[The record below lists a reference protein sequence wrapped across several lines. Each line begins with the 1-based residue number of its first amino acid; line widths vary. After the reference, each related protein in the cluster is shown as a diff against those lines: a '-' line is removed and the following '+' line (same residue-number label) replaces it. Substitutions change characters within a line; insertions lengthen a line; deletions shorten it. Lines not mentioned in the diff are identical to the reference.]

1 MLKTTD
7 AGRAVRGP
15 MFRLAHSMRD
25 AALLVGGGL
34 ARTPKLWRRLG
45 DFSLLMA
52 IAGSLVLAVN
62 HTTGAAPKPWY
73 YMSGGYGGGGYG
85 GGSQYDSDG
94 DGVPDGQDRC
104 PLVAGDAGCLGCPS
118 ALCTTAFPID
128 RSTSSVSLGCDWSGY
143 GWTYS
148 TSSYVSYPSSGYGM
162 PDDGTLAQGDVR
174 ISLRLSNG
182 DGSYTRVWLYAPNGG
197 YIGSYSGY
205 PYCGDDYEVLSW
217 TVDAQ
222 SFNAWRQSG
231 AQFRLD
237 SQTNN
242 GCWCTTNARLR
253 FQFQGTMQPA
263 AGSDADGDGY
273 PVETDRCPLVAGNC
287 FGCPESDSPDTDG
300 DGARDC
306 FDNDDDNDGVYDWD
320 DRCSLAFGSNS
331 CLGCPESLCQ
341 GTQVVTRDLGFQYL
355 DSDWWGYGQ
364 QYYTSTRYYGVGSTP
379 VAAAPATIT
388 LYANPGDDGWDNSVI
403 DAYLYDSVGN
413 YYGYR
418 QFSGSCGPE
427 EVSDWSIDAAR
438 LNELRKVG
446 GNFRLEVGNR
456 SAGCSPY
463 IGMRLTYDSPTQPQA
478 GSDDDGDGYPIEVD
492 QCPRQAGGCNGC
504 PCTDTD
510 GDGVTDNLDRCP
522 LVPGDPNC
530 VGCPGELCG
539 SGAPIDLN
547 SSTFGLSTNGGF
559 VSNSIT
565 SVGLPAAGS
574 DVTVTGWSDADVADG
589 PGSEFVRITVDGSQ
603 LPDIFGWDCG
613 WQSRSM
619 TVSAAAFNSWISD
632 GTLALSALTGPWT
645 DDFCNNQYYVNFNY
659 VSAGTPTPGSDSDGD
674 GVPIEQDLCP
684 TVPGSG
690 ACQGCPLNAC
700 GQCGTDGLSDFDGD
714 STPDCVDADDDNDGV
729 YDEFDAFPLDGAE
742 SVDSDG
748 DGIGNNGDNDDD
760 NDGAADV
767 DDGCPTD
774 PFKSAPGACGCG
786 IADTDADTDGIADCI
801 DNCSLSNPDQ
811 ADCNGNGLGDAC
823 ELATPPLAGAQQW
836 SVADGGNGHWYIRL
850 DENLTW
856 HAARDRCATLGGQLA
871 TLLSLEE
878 NNWVAG
884 NMNQGLNSWLGGF
897 QPFGSKGEPLA
908 AWGWVTGEAWEFQNW
923 RQAEPN
929 DQGDEDYLHFGG
941 NESTWNDSRPEYRY
955 PCICEW
961 PALTATA
968 VDCNANGQLDSC
980 ELAAGTAVDCNANGS
995 IDSCD
1000 LGNGWSTDANGNGIP
1015 DECDDTDGDGQANGV
1030 DLDDDNDG
1038 VNDEVDA
1045 FPLDGAES
1053 VDSDGDGIGNNAD
1066 NDDDNDGAADVDD
1079 GCPTDPFKS
1088 TPGACGCGQPE
1099 TDSDGDG
1106 APDCVDLCPTNPA
1119 KSTTNVCGC
1128 DAPDLDLDGDG
1139 DVDCPLTGGLPVVI
1153 GGNFSQSD
1161 PYSPG
1166 YTTGQG
1172 PFVQVAGGNGHV
1184 VGLRG
1189 DGSVSAWGRNY
1200 EGQTSIPADLGPCT
1214 NIAAGA
1220 YHTVAL
1226 QADGSVRAWG
1236 RNDYGQTNIP
1246 ADLGPCTA
1254 IAAGDLHTVALRTD
1268 GSVRAWGYNGDGQT
1282 NIPADLGPC
1291 TAVAAGAF
1299 HTLALLQ
1306 NGTVRA
1312 WGAGTNGNC
1321 CDYAGQ
1327 SVVPPDLTDVIQI
1340 AAGRIHSVALRAN
1353 GSVIAWGGQDY
1364 CCGWNYGQTNI
1375 PADLGNVIGISAG
1388 EYYTLVLREPDCD
1401 GDGDSDIPSLLLND
1415 ADWDGTLDA
1424 CEVAAGAA
1432 DCNGDQIPDEQQLI
1446 RQLERV
1452 GCSQVPQLGGS
1463 GRAILAGVQR
1473 ARPGTMVEV
1482 ELQSSG
1488 DFGGGVGAGEYV
1500 KATIADV
1507 ELVLSGSKSLMSVY
1521 GLVSAEAFNAV
1532 LDRTRQGELAIA
1544 VETGPN
1550 VDWGDYLSVCFTLLY
1565 ESGSL
1570 SDCNRNQRPDAC
1582 DLIDGT
1588 QSDCDA
1594 NGSADS
1600 CDVNSSLVE
1609 IDRPYQFTSPGR
1621 SAVPPPLTL
1630 SFGLQKRPV
1639 DGSSVLVT
1647 FEGQGDLDRGVA
1659 GGEYLQLDVGQRSAQ
1674 LSDVPC
1680 GTTATTTLTMTAEE
1694 FNELLNEPLGP
1705 VAQVG
1710 AGFGQSIALLPSGN
1724 VVGWGSNS
1732 LGQLDVP
1739 ADLAGVTAIAIGE
1752 EHGLALTQGGM
1763 VRAWGDNYD
1772 GQTNV
1777 PLLPQIRAIAAG
1789 GRHSVAL
1796 DIGGGVWSW
1805 GSNQAGQLD
1814 APVMPPVA
1822 AIAANRQ
1829 FSLALD
1835 ITGKVWAW
1843 GEGNNGQT
1851 AVPGNLGACSAV
1863 AAGHSHALALR
1874 LNGTVATWGT
1884 VYFGALFG
1892 QPAFVPPDLGTCT
1905 AIAAGADF
1913 STALRSDGRVVV
1925 WGPELAYDNLDNAPI
1940 APQRSI
1946 ACGYRHVLAVDA
1958 DGKVTAWG
1966 RSQEGQTDVP
1976 TGGLA
1981 NLQITVGPDVDLSQC
1996 GTYGTVRIAYTGV
2009 DQADDCNLN
2018 GIPDGCDPDL
2028 NGDGTPD
2035 DCVAPI
2041 DSDNDGTPDSL
2052 DGCPND
2058 SNKTAPGACGCG
2070 VSDAD
2075 TDGDGTP
2082 DCLDGCPSDPGKTA
2096 PGICGCGFS
2105 DADSDGDGIVDCQD
2119 ACPSVAGPCNGC
2131 PQNACGS
2138 CGAAADSD
2146 GDGTPDCLDGCP
2158 NDPGKTNAGSC
2169 GCGNAETDSDGD
2181 GVADCIDR
2189 CSSVADP
2196 LQLDCDGDGTGDACE
2211 GEPDCNANGTP
2222 DSCDISAGT
2231 SSDADQNGTPDSCQP
2246 DCNGNGL
2253 PDAYELATGL
2263 QPDCNGN
2270 GAIDSCDVTAGRSQ
2284 DLDGNGEPD
2293 ECAADCDQ
2301 DGTPNIVEI
2310 AQGATDCNGNQIPD
2324 LCEDGSR
2331 RSDTGN
2337 MGAVGAGVT
2346 ATGSFTGQAYA
2357 TTPVTLTVRAR
2368 ADLGGTNEWLSVAL
2382 NGIVI
2387 PGSAGTQFLFGSTGS
2402 DCPATPNEATVT
2414 IPAATWRQI
2423 IDAATV
2429 PGVVSVSASGSTAVS
2444 ATQCGAD
2451 AYLEASVSY
2460 GGPLFDCD
2468 GNSVVDLCEISS
2480 GTADCNGNLV
2490 HDTCEIASGTAA
2502 DIDADGQP
2510 DDCQQDCD
2518 GNDLPDGYEL
2528 GQQPALDCTG
2538 NGLLDRCDIAAG
2550 IETDCDANGTPD
2562 SCQFA
2567 AGAPDCNGNGVL
2579 DTCDLSSGTAT
2590 DCNTNGIPDSCDIVS
2605 GTSNDVD
2612 GNGVPDECKADCNGN
2627 GLPDSYEIA
2636 QGQVPDCNG
2645 NGVPDSCDLSGG
2657 AERDC
2662 NANGIPDS
2670 CDIASGDDDKDG
2682 DGRIDAC
2689 SLAAGD
2695 FDLNGAVDGADLS
2708 QLLGLWGA
2716 IGAPIGDLDGD
2727 GEIGGGDLAVML
2739 ANWGALD

>member
-148 TSSYVSYPSSGYGM
+148 TTSYFSYPSSGYGM
-162 PDDGTLAQGDVR
+162 PDDGTLAQDDVR
-174 ISLRLSNG
+174 VSLRLSSG
-182 DGSYTRVWLYAPNGG
+182 DGSYTSVWLYAPNGG
-197 YIGSYSGY
+197 YVGGYSGY
-205 PYCGDDYEVLSW
+205 PSCGDDYEVLSW
-217 TVDAQ
+217 TVSAQ
-222 SFNAWRQSG
+222 SFNAWRQAG
-231 AQFRLD
+231 AQFRLE

-242 GCWCTTNARLR
+242 WCWCTTNARLR

-287 FGCPESDSPDTDG
+287 FGCPESDSTDTDG

-306 FDNDDDNDGVYDWD
+306 FDSDDDNDGVYDWD
-320 DRCSLAFGSNS
+320 DRCPLAFGSSS

-341 GTQVVTRDLGFQYL
+341 GTQVVTRDLGAQYL

-388 LYANPGDDGWDNSVI
+388 LYANPGDDGWWDNSVI
-403 DAYLYDSVGN
+403 DAYLYDSAGN

-418 QFSGSCGPE
+418 QFSGWCGQE
-427 EVSDWSIDAAR
+427 EASDWSIDAAR
-438 LNELRKVG
+438 LNDLRKVG

-510 GDGVTDNLDRCP
+510 GDGVPDNLDRCP

-565 SVGLPAAGS
+565 SAGLPAAGS
-574 DVTVTGWSDADVADG
+574 DVTVTGWSDADVGDG

-603 LPDIFGWDCG
+603 LPDIYGWDCG

-645 DDFCNNQYYVNFNY
+645 DGFCNNQYYVNFSY

-684 TVPGSG
+684 TVPGAG

-729 YDEFDAFPLDGAE
+729 YDEFDAFPLDGSE

-748 DGIGNNGDNDDD
+748 DGTGNNADSDDD

-774 PFKSAPGACGCG
+774 PFKSAPGTCGCG
-786 IADTDADTDGIADCI
+786 IADTDADADGIADCV

-856 HAARDRCATLGGQLA
+856 HAARDRCAALGGQLA

-1153 GGNFSQSD
+1153 GNFSSTD
-1161 PYSPG
+1161 PNSPG

-1172 PFVQVAGGNGHV
+1172 PFVQVAGGEGHV

-1189 DGSVSAWGRNY
+1189 DGSVSAWGYNGD
-1200 EGQTSIPADLGPCT
+1200 GQTNIPADLGPCT
-1214 NIAAGA
+1214 DIAAGY

-1226 QADGSVRAWG
+1226 RTDGSVRAWG

-1254 IAAGDLHTVALRTD
+1254 VAAGAYHTVALQADGSVRAWGRNNYGQVNIPADLGPCTAVAAGYYHTVALQAD

-1312 WGAGTNGNC
+1312 WGAGTYGNC

-1353 GSVIAWGGQDY
+1353 GSVIAWGGPDY
-1364 CCGWNYGQTNI
+1364 CCGRNYGQTNI
-1375 PADLGNVIGISAG
+1375 PADLGKVIGISAG
-1388 EYYTLVLREPDCD
+1388 SYYTVVLREPDCN
-1401 GDGDSDIPSLLLND
+1401 GDGASDIPSLLLND

-1432 DCNGDQIPDEQQLI
+1432 DCNGDQTPDFNQGSRRI
-1446 RQLERV
+1446 DR
-1452 GCSQVPQLGGS
+1452 SQGGTVRSLGGATDF
-1463 GRAILAGVQR
+1463 GIVATELAS
-1473 ARPGTMVEV
+1473 PGSFVRV
-1482 ELQSSG
+1482 SLSAGG
-1488 DFGGGVGAGEYV
+1488 DFGAGVNGGEFMRATVAGTELL
-1500 KATIADV
+1500 IA
-1507 ELVLSGSKSLMSVY
+1507 GSKSYTTVTTEIP
-1521 GLVSAEAFNAV
+1521 AAAFNA
-1532 LDRTRQGELAIA
+1532 AINRAQMGRLPIVVA
-1544 VETGPN
+1544 VGPN
-1550 VDWGDYLSVCFTLLY
+1550 VDNNPLESFSIRLEYFAGTLP
-1565 ESGSL
+1565 
-1570 SDCNRNQRPDAC
+1570 DCNQNGVPDGC
-1582 DLIDGT
+1582 DIASGAQT
-1588 QSDCDA
+1588 DCDG
-1594 NGSADS
+1594 NGAADN
-1600 CDVNSSLVE
+1600 CDVGAAPTALQSGFSLGCSYPDYRAQPST
-1609 IDRPYQFTSPGR
+1609 I
-1621 SAVPPPLTL
+1621 TL
-1630 SFGLQKRPV
+1630 GAPKRAITGTPV
-1639 DGSSVLVT
+1639 TILFNGY
-1647 FEGQGDLDRGVA
+1647 GDIGRGVA
-1659 GGEYLQLDVGQRSAQ
+1659 GGEYLQLQIGSSVVILEGDPAQ
-1674 LSDVPC
+1674 QCQSSTL
-1680 GTTATTTLTMTAEE
+1680 TTTISASD
-1694 FNELLNEPLGP
+1694 FN
-1705 VAQVG
+1705 
-1710 AGFGQSIALLPSGN
+1710 
-1724 VVGWGSNS
+1724 
-1732 LGQLDVP
+1732 
-1739 ADLAGVTAIAIGE
+1739 
-1752 EHGLALTQGGM
+1752 
-1763 VRAWGDNYD
+1763 
-1772 GQTNV
+1772 
-1777 PLLPQIRAIAAG
+1777 
-1789 GRHSVAL
+1789 
-1796 DIGGGVWSW
+1796 
-1805 GSNQAGQLD
+1805 
-1814 APVMPPVA
+1814 A
-1822 AIAANRQ
+1822 AIAPDG
-1829 FSLALD
+1829 SLAVT
-1835 ITGKVWAW
+1835 I
-1843 GEGNNGQT
+1843 
-1851 AVPGNLGACSAV
+1851 S
-1863 AAGHSHALALR
+1863 
-1874 LNGTVATWGT
+1874 
-1884 VYFGALFG
+1884 
-1892 QPAFVPPDLGTCT
+1892 
-1905 AIAAGADF
+1905 AGAD
-1913 STALRSDGRVVV
+1913 
-1925 WGPELAYDNLDNAPI
+1925 
-1940 APQRSI
+1940 
-1946 ACGYRHVLAVDA
+1946 VDC
-1958 DGKVTAWG
+1958 
-1966 RSQEGQTDVP
+1966 
-1976 TGGLA
+1976 
-1981 NLQITVGPDVDLSQC
+1981 NQC
-1996 GTYGTVRIAYTGV
+1996 GAYGDFTIAYTGV

-2075 TDGDGTP
+2075 SDGDGTP

-2169 GCGNAETDSDGD
+2169 GCGNAETDGDGD

-2189 CSSVADP
+2189 CPSVADP

-2368 ADLGGTNEWLSVAL
+2368 ADLGGQNEWLSLAL